1 MGSGMAPDGRRLLS
15 VTVCVCKLF
24 GFYASEPARESVSTH
39 MSLLPCPLRAPQQ
52 HVCENDIF
60 IPHVGWGVG
69 ARGLLVGVL
78 WVRA

>member
-39 MSLLPCPLRAPQQ
+39 MSFLPCPLSAPQQ

-60 IPHVGWGVG
+60 IPHVWGG
-69 ARGLLVGVL
+69 GLGHGGCL
-78 WVRA
+78 WAC